1 MHAATKWL
9 ARCPRPIAIQVASL
23 DPHTKTCLPIF
34 HSYATQHKDH
44 KSHIRMPFNAG
55 QCWYSQTWATGVG
68 VSSRAEEKTA
78 IEEGTDCQYIER
90 VRRGGDGEDNT
101 ENDPVASNGEER
113 GRTSAQKQKEKERV
127 H

>member
-1 MHAATKWL
+1 M
-9 ARCPRPIAIQVASL
+9 
-23 DPHTKTCLPIF
+23 
-34 HSYATQHKDH
+34 
-44 KSHIRMPFNAG
+44 
-55 QCWYSQTWATGVG
+55 G

-78 IEEGTDCQYIER
+78 IEEGTDCKYIER